1 MKLKKLLKL
10 IDDEKIL
17 LVYGSEY
24 YEDDCEKEYLCI
36 KDIKYE
42 YLNRKIAHVG
52 SSILDAEPC
61 VLIALEDE

>member
-52 SSILDAEPC
+52 S
-61 VLIALEDE
+61 VF